1 MSSNVTSGVSAE
13 PPAGYPAQEESD
25 VVLKSGSTL
34 RLRPIK
40 PEDAPALL
48 AFYKRLSPDSLYFRF
63 FSVPQLNVKKAESVC
78 QVDYQNTFAL
88 VGETAGRIVAVA
100 HFFRNDKRPERAEAA
115 FTVEDA
121 LQGQGIGTRLLE
133 RLAEIARS
141 RGIQIFEAEVLAQNR
156 RMIGVFRNCGFE
168 LKQTFEG
175 GVGKMVFSL
184 TPTPRFEESYAERS
198 ERAAAASMKLLFEPK
213 VVAVLGAS
221 RERGKIGAELFF
233 NLVSNGFQGTLVPIN
248 PNAEEILGVRCYPRL
263 EDYPGPVDLAVI
275 VIPAARVDAAV
286 DECVAKGVRAI
297 IMITAGFSETGTE
310 GRRLEV
316 ALVEKIRAAGI
327 RMVGPNSMGLIN
339 TDPKVRLDAQFGPV
353 HPPEGRVALSS
364 QSGALGLALLDYASK
379 LNLGISTFV
388 SVGNKADVSGNDLIQ
403 YWSEDPRTDVI
414 LLYLE
419 SFGNPVRFSR
429 IARRV
434 ARKKPII
441 AVKAGRS
448 SAGSR
453 AATSHTGA
461 LAESD
466 PVVDALFRQ
475 AGVIRTGTLEELF
488 DVATLLANQP
498 VPLGR
503 RVGILTNAG
512 GPGILAADA
521 CEARGLELPLLS
533 ASAAAKLRTFLPAAA
548 SVGNPV
554 DMIASATGEHYRKA
568 LRILLDEEN
577 FDSVL
582 VIFIPPIASQAE
594 AVATSIVEGTK
605 GAQKPVLATF
615 MSAKGTPDVLSAAI
629 PCYPFPESAAIALGR
644 AADYGEWRRKPVGK
658 VPALEG
664 LAVDRARSV
673 IAKALA
679 GSGGWIGPLE
689 AEALLTAFGIPVA
702 AMRVARD
709 EAAAAAAAKELGFP
723 VAVKA
728 VGPAILH
735 KTEVGG
741 VRLNLADETAVLS
754 ACRDLKSRLGAD
766 LTDFLVQAMVPG
778 GVEVLVGVT
787 QDPTFGPLV
796 VYGSGG
802 TLVELVADVAFR
814 LHPLT
819 DRDVAAMLD
828 EVKGTA
834 LLRGYRGAPRG
845 DEAALKEM
853 LLRVSALIENCPEVR
868 EMDLNPVK
876 VLGKGVCVVDAR
888 IRVGRPPALTPSR
901 RIAY

>member
-1 MSSNVTSGVSAE
+1 MSGRVTSRAAAAG
-13 PPAGYPAQEESD
+13 PAAYPAQEESD

-34 RLRPIK
+34 RLRPVR

-48 AFYKRLSPDSLYFRF
+48 AFYERLSPDSLYFRF
-63 FSVPQLNVKKAESVC
+63 FSVPRLDIKKAQSVSR
-78 QVDYQNTFAL
+78 VDYENTFGL
-88 VGETAGRIVAVA
+88 IGETAGRIVAAA
-100 HFFRNDKRPERAEAA
+100 HFFRKAGQLDRAEAA

-133 RLAEIARS
+133 RLAEIARA
-141 RGIQIFEAEVLAQNR
+141 RGIKVFEADVLAQNR
-156 RMIGVFRNCGFE
+156 RMLDVFSNCGFE
-168 LKQTFEG
+168 VTQRFEG
-175 GVGKMVFSL
+175 GVGRISFSL
-184 TPTPRFEESYAERS
+184 TPTPRFEDSYAERS

-221 RERGKIGAELFF
+221 RERGKIGAELFY
-233 NLVSNGFQGTLVPIN
+233 NLVSNGFKGRVVPIN
-248 PNAEEILGVRCYPRL
+248 PNAKEILGILCYPRL
-263 EDYPGPVDLAVI
+263 ADVPGDVDLAI
-275 VIPAARVDAAV
+275 ISIPAAMAEAAV
-286 DECVAKGVRAI
+286 DECVAKGVKAI
-297 IMITAGFSETGTE
+297 VMITAGFSETGEE
-310 GRRLEV
+310 GRRREAV
-316 ALVEKIRAAGI
+316 LVEKIRAAGI
-327 RMVGPNSMGLIN
+327 RMVGPNCMGLVN

-353 HPPEGRVALSS
+353 YPPEGNVALSS

-434 ARKKPII
+434 ARKKPIV

-453 AATSHTGA
+453 AASSHTGA

-488 DVATLLANQP
+488 DVATLLSHQP
-498 VPLGR
+498 VPGGR

-512 GPGILAADA
+512 GPGILAADS
-521 CEARGLELPLLS
+521 CEAQGLELPSLS
-533 ASAAAKLRTFLPAAA
+533 PATAAKLRSFLPAAA

-554 DMIASATGEHYRKA
+554 DMLASAPPEHYRKS
-568 LRILLDEEN
+568 LGILLEEEN
-577 FDSVL
+577 LDSVL
-582 VIFIPPIASQAE
+582 VIFIPPIATDAE
-594 AVATSIVEGTK
+594 AVATAIVEGVK
-605 GAQKPVLATF
+605 GTRKPVLATF
-615 MSAKGTPDVLSAAI
+615 MSAKGTPPVLSAI
-629 PCYPFPESAAIALGR
+629 PCYPFPESAAIALAR
-644 AADYGEWRRKPVGK
+644 AAAYGEWRREPPGK
-658 VPALEG
+658 VPALSG
-664 LAVDRARSV
+664 LDVERARRV
-673 IAKALA
+673 VARALA
-679 GSGGWIGPLE
+679 GGGGWLGSLE
-689 AEALLTAFGIPVA
+689 AEDLLTAFGIPVA
-702 AMRVARD
+702 AMRLARD
-709 EAAAAAAAKELGFP
+709 ETGAAAAAKALGFP

-728 VGPAILH
+728 VGPTILH

-741 VRLNLADETAVLS
+741 VRLNLTDEPAVLS
-754 ACRDLKSRLGAD
+754 ACRELKKRLGD
-766 LTDFLVQAMVPG
+766 SLTDFLVQAMVPG

-787 QDPTFGPLV
+787 HDSTFGPLV

-802 TLVELVADVAFR
+802 ILVELVADVAFR

-834 LLRGYRGAPRG
+834 LLRGYRGAPLG

-876 VLGKGVCVVDAR
+876 VLENGVRVVDAR
-888 IRVGRPPALTPSR
+888 IRVGRPPALLPSR